1 MHGNFSLIT
10 IAILASMSSCVAGL
24 EHSEPMPEEQ
34 QLVPVNEA
42 PELLDEEG
50 SASVT
55 NIRGTMPLLMRD
67 SVELGVTESEVG
79 EGGEFE
85 VLEVLNGA
93 EEWMHE
99 GDTTDGLVL
108 YDDGTFGYS
117 GGTWGRSYNV
127 LLSAPCP
134 GYERSFAE
142 AYTITG
148 RGSCSVVDWYSHD
161 TSDCRVVVHVGVPS
175 FKEGTCAWQ
184 VYADQRG
191 YYSYSASNTNSAQ
204 QNTVDTQ
211 IPLQA
216 GNVIEVG
223 TCGLPNASASGDTY
237 LRLIAPNGQIA
248 ALNDDACSSLSS
260 HLIYTV
266 PPGAGGKYVVKAGC
280 FASGACSGTVAWQI
294 R

>member
-1 MHGNFSLIT
+1 
-10 IAILASMSSCVAGL
+10 MS
-24 EHSEPMPEEQ
+24 EEQ

-42 PELLDEEG
+42 PELRDEEG

-55 NIRGTMPLLMRD
+55 NIHGTMPLLMRD
-67 SVELGVTESEVG
+67 SLELEVTESEI
-79 EGGEFE
+79 EE
-85 VLEVLNGA
+85 VETLDGA
-93 EEWMHE
+93 EEWMRE
-99 GDTTDGLVL
+99 GDATDGLVL

-127 LLSAPCP
+127 LLSAKCP

-148 RGSCSVVDWYSHD
+148 RGSCNVVDWYSYD

-191 YYSYSASNTNSAQ
+191 YFSYSASNTNSAQ
-204 QNTVDTQ
+204 QNTVDTK

-223 TCGLPNASASGDTY
+223 TCGLPNTSASGDTY

-260 HLIYTV
+260 RLIYTV
-266 PPGAGGKYVVKAGC
+266 PPGADGKYVVKAGC
-280 FASGACSGTVAWQI
+280 YASSACSGTVAWQI

>member
-1 MHGNFSLIT
+1 MHDKFYLAA
-10 IAILASMSSCVAGL
+10 IAILVSMSSCVAEL
-24 EHSEPMPEEQ
+24 EHSAPMSEEQ
-34 QLVPVNEA
+34 QLIPVNEA
-42 PELLDEEG
+42 PELRDEEG

-67 SVELGVTESEVG
+67 SLEFGVTESESAEIG
-79 EGGEFE
+79 EVEM
-85 VLEVLNGA
+85 LDGA
-93 EEWMHE
+93 EEWMRE
-99 GDTTDGLVL
+99 GDATDGLVL
-108 YDDGTFGYS
+108 YDDGTFNYS

-127 LLSAPCP
+127 LLSATCP

-142 AYTITG
+142 AYTLTG
-148 RGSCSVVDWYSHD
+148 RGSCNVVGWYSQD
-161 TSDCRVVVHVGVPS
+161 ANDCRVVVHVGVPS

-204 QNTVDTQ
+204 QNTVDTK

-237 LRLIAPNGQIA
+237 LRLIAPNGQVA

-260 HLIYTV
+260 RLIYTV
-266 PPGAGGKYVVKAGC
+266 PPGAEGKYVVKAGC